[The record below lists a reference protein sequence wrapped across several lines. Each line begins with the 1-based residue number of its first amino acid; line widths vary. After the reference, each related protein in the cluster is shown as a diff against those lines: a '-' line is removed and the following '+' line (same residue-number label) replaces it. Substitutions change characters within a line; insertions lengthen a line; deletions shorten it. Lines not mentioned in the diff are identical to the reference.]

1 MLEPSRSVPT
11 GSLMTTIDLGGRKV
25 DLWTASMAPDPDLY
39 DVAARVSTIP
49 DTAAAV
55 LRFANSA
62 YVGAVYPV
70 GTVLEAVIRVG
81 ARSVGALA
89 MASLN
94 RELVDTWG
102 APELWEE
109 SLVIG
114 RAAKLIGRL
123 QGASRSETEFLFV
136 AGLFSCAGT
145 AGLYMEDEGYLP
157 WRRRQWN
164 RGVSDRELLRRERMA
179 YGMDHVEKSTMLLSE
194 WNLPTEI
201 IATVA
206 SHHEPL
212 TDTDRRL
219 WAAMTALFDDSK
231 ARCHAMSFRD
241 AMEKVGLGEHVSFVE
256 TEARLFAD
264 VTMEAFSSD
273 MAEAWD
279 ITKQW

>member
-1 MLEPSRSVPT
+1 M
-11 GSLMTTIDLGGRKV
+11 DLGARKV
-25 DLWTASMAPDPDLY
+25 ELWSASMAVDPDLY
-39 DVAARVSTIP
+39 EVAARVATIP

-55 LRFANSA
+55 VRFANSA

-81 ARSVGALA
+81 CRSVGALA

-123 QGASRSETEFLFV
+123 LGFSRADNEQLFV

-145 AGLYMEDEGYLP
+145 AGLLASDDGFLD
-157 WRRRQWN
+157 WRRSQWMK
-164 RGVSDRELLRRERMA
+164 GVDDVQMLKREQMA
-179 YGMDHVEKSTMLLSE
+179 YGEDHVQVGSKMLGE
-194 WNLPTEI
+194 WNLPTGI
-201 IATVA
+201 VATFA
-206 SHHEPL
+206 NHHRPRTVMEKAL
-212 TDTDRRL
+212 S
-219 WAAMTALFDDSK
+219 AAMSAPFDDSA
-231 ARCHAMSFRD
+231 ARCLDMPFKAAMRRLD
-241 AMEKVGLGEHVSFVE
+241 LADHVDFVE

-264 VTMEAFSSD
+264 ATAQVFAA
-273 MAEAWD
+273 MADEVD
-279 ITKQW
+279 IAP